1 MELTTLARPYAKAA
15 FEYALT
21 HKALAK
27 WSEMLATTSA
37 VSQAEKIQQLLHSP
51 GLTTAQQADAFVDVC
66 DKELDK
72 QGANFIRAL
81 ASNKRLTL
89 LPLIAELFELLKAE
103 QEKSIDVTITS
114 ALELSGDQQ
123 DKLAKALSKRL
134 GRDVNVVN
142 EVDEELIGG
151 LVIKAGDLVIDGS
164 IRAKLHR
171 LADAMKS

>member
-1 MELTTLARPYAKAA
+1 MEQTTLARPYAKAA
-15 FEYALT
+15 FEYAHA

-27 WSEMLATTSA
+27 WSDMLAVTSA
-37 VSQAEKIQQLLHSP
+37 VSQAEKIQQVLSSP
-51 GLTTAQQADAFVDVC
+51 GLTTTQQADAFVNVC
-66 DKELDK
+66 DDKLDE

-89 LPLIAELFELLKAE
+89 LPLIAGLFELLKAE
-103 QEKSIDVTITS
+103 QEKSIDVTIIS
-114 ALELSGDQQ
+114 AMELSGDQQ
-123 DKLAKALSKRL
+123 EKLATALSKRL

-142 EVDEELIGG
+142 DVDENLIGG